1 MILRGNKW
9 LLGEINDFKG
19 KWMILRG
26 NTWNMMKKYQ
36 KDEEIDKNSPF
47 NVLRCNS

>member
-19 KWMILRG
+19 KWMILKG
-26 NTWNMMKKYQ
+26 NKWNMMKKYQ
-36 KDEEIDKNSPF
+36 KGWRNWQKLSF
-47 NVLRCNS
+47 